1 MRELHVAWE
10 NMITVTVT
18 PGTDG
23 SSRFSCWIRAAC
35 ASKESFLWAQL
46 LLVHLDPDGHAASR
60 LYLRTF
66 GATSPKTNMNNDFL
80 TQQSVLCR
88 ASRPLSFT
96 ETIKVDPA
104 YHSSCA
110 IFIIQVFWGPR
121 CNDSVRRCSPSSPSY
136 YDDLV
141 LVPGAPFRPRCALK
155 RQLVIMVLSQTPL
168 TQRCTTISSKH
179 VFGSK
184 LASITLTLNQ
194 LHCVSSYIG
203 FKYFSTVHQIRSVH
217 WVDSRVL
224 DYIKSQSSEPPT
236 SYPQAHKTSYPR
248 LLSQFFEDEFKPSNQ
263 MQLPALLMMMTFF
276 ISSTNCLV
284 LSSAYRRPVRNVQLG
299 EPI

>member
-1 MRELHVAWE
+1 
-10 NMITVTVT
+10 
-18 PGTDG
+18 
-23 SSRFSCWIRAAC
+23 
-35 ASKESFLWAQL
+35 
-46 LLVHLDPDGHAASR
+46 
-60 LYLRTF
+60 
-66 GATSPKTNMNNDFL
+66 MNNDFL

-88 ASRPLSFT
+88 ASRPPSFT
-96 ETIKVDPA
+96 ETIKDDPA

-168 TQRCTTISSKH
+168 TQRCTTISSKP

-194 LHCVSSYIG
+194 LHCVSSVFYWLQVLFNCPPDQI
-203 FKYFSTVHQIRSVH
+203 STL
-217 WVDSRVL
+217 SRLESLGLHKEPELRASDVVPSS
-224 DYIKSQSSEPPT
+224 SQDFLSPP
-236 SYPQAHKTSYPR
+236 
-248 LLSQFFEDEFKPSNQ
+248 
-263 MQLPALLMMMTFF
+263 
-276 ISSTNCLV
+276 V
-284 LSSAYRRPVRNVQLG
+284 V
-299 EPI
+299 PIF